1 MNTNRLPVLRH
12 ALAILIVLSMFL
24 AASPRPALAA
34 NCDSH
39 YIVKSG
45 DTKTT
50 IAKKFGLDWTAIA
63 DANDMD
69 VTDRI
74 EVGQRLCI
82 PPHDEDKETPNPDVK
97 LKVSAT
103 HTLLTLTISG
113 LDDKKAVFLARVRDA
128 KVGIGGFFKLGR
140 MKVKENKSVKQSF
153 AIPKELMSTLYLQ
166 VCVKNSTTNE
176 MKCRTVIHP

>member
-1 MNTNRLPVLRH
+1 MNTNRIPVLRH
-12 ALAILIVLSMFL
+12 VLAILIVLSMFL

-34 NCDSH
+34 TCDSH

-45 DTKTT
+45 DTKTS

-63 DANDMD
+63 DANNMD

-74 EVGQRLCI
+74 HVGQRLCI
-82 PPHDEDKETPNPDVK
+82 PAQDEDEDTPNPDVK
-97 LKVSAT
+97 LRVSAT

-113 LDDKKAVFLARVRDA
+113 LDDKKAVFLARARDA
-128 KVGIGGFFKLGR
+128 NVGIGGFYKLGR
-140 MKVKENKSVKQSF
+140 MKVKENKTTKQSF
-153 AIPKELMSTLYLQ
+153 AIPKELMSTLHLQ

-176 MKCRTVIHP
+176 MECRTVLHP